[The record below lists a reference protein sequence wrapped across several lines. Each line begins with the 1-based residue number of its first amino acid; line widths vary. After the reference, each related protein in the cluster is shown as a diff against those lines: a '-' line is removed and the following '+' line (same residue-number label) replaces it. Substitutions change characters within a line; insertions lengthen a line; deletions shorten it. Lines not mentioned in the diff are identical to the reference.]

1 MRILVYLLCT
11 LSVIKIFLD
20 LPPEGDI
27 FAIYSVFIESVI
39 FIIIIAMILR
49 TFFKQREGRRE
60 KLQRTIQEL
69 NQMLSDIR

>member
-20 LPPEGDI
+20 LPPEGDT
-27 FAIYSVFIESVI
+27 FAVYSVFIESVI
-39 FIIIIAMILR
+39 FIIIIAMIMR